1 MNAQNN
7 SLPNV
12 DGVMLTRFLVELLKT
27 PSPTGF
33 AQEPVA
39 LTEKVF
45 RSIPGVTT
53 TRTPKGGLMVTIPGE
68 KDDAPRALTAHVD
81 TLGAMVKAI
90 KPNGRLMLNAIGGV
104 IWNTVE
110 TEGVTAFTRHGKRIR
125 GSILVTTASIH
136 VHGARLGE
144 TRREQDNMEVRL
156 DERVSSADDTKALGI
171 SVGDFVAFDPR
182 VELTNGFVRSRHL
195 DDKACVACLVE
206 AARVLSVEGKKPLQT
221 TFIYINNYEEVGHI
235 SMTDFPAKIT
245 ELLAVD
251 MAAVGDGQTS
261 DEYHATIC
269 VKDSS
274 GPYHHGMS
282 QHLRD
287 LGDQYQIKYMVD
299 LYPTYSSDGSAY
311 WRAGGNVPVALIG
324 PGIDASHNYERT
336 HTDALVDTTRWLL
349 AYLLN

>member
-1 MNAQNN
+1 MQ
-7 SLPNV
+7 LPQV
-12 DGVMLTRFLVELLKT
+12 DDGLLTKFLVDLLKT

-33 AQEPVA
+33 TDEAIA
-39 LTEKVF
+39 LIDRVF
-45 RSIPGVTT
+45 RNLPGVTT
-53 TRTPKGGLMVTIPGE
+53 HKLPKGGLLVTLPGE
-68 KDDAPRALTAHVD
+68 QDAAPRALTAHAD

-90 KPNGRLMLNAIGGV
+90 KPNGKLLLTAIGGV
-104 IWNTVE
+104 VWNTVE
-110 TEGVTAFTRHGKRIR
+110 GEGCIIFNRKGKRIR
-125 GSILVTTASIH
+125 GSIMINTASIH
-136 VHGARLGE
+136 VFGNRLGE
-144 TRREQDNMEVRL
+144 TKRDQDNMEVRL
-156 DERVSSADDTKALGI
+156 DERVTTADQTADLGI

-206 AARVLSVEGKKPLQT
+206 AVRSLTSANLKPVQT
-221 TFIYINNYEEVGHI
+221 TYIYINNYEEMGHFAL
-235 SMTDFPAKIT
+235 TDFPVRIS

-251 MAAVGDGQTS
+251 MAAVGEGQTS

-282 QHLRD
+282 QRLRD
-287 LGDQYQIKYMVD
+287 LGDLFNIPYHVD
-299 LYPTYSSDGSAY
+299 IYPTYSSDASAY
-311 WRAGGNVPVALIG
+311 WRAGGNMPIALIG
-324 PGIDASHNYERT
+324 PGVDASHNYERT